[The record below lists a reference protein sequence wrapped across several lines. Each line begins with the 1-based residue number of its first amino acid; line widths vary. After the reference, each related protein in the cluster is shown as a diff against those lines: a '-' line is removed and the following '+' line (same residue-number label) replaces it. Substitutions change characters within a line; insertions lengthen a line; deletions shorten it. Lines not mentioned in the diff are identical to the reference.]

1 MTEKEMNM
9 KRRLSAVRLSTVT
22 TVAALVLASAACTSA
37 PSPQGGGR
45 NVASNVPSAAEL
57 AAIDASKVKKSLV
70 VGVDNPHYIFSEDI
84 VVARDKGYFKE
95 VGIDSVEIKILD
107 EPIPGLIGGSLD
119 LVAADT
125 EQILSAAKQSAPN
138 LRYLAVNFGQEF
150 IGLAV
155 RPGINTVADLGGKT
169 IGAGIANSRTDS
181 NIRELLTANGVDLDS
196 VKLANTG
203 GTANDRLKGLLAGTF
218 DAATLQARQRKFIED
233 AGGKFLL
240 ETTRPAPQNGWAAD
254 KLLSESPE
262 TAAAFLAAVLKAR
275 AYIENIDHKDEV
287 LKMMTDAG
295 YDIPAEYASAYSF
308 ENSPEYHT
316 ADGGFEE
323 ADMDKFV
330 ADSIKFET
338 MPAGTDWRDYTDLTP
353 LWRAQK
359 QLGLPLHPAPSDFA

>member
-1 MTEKEMNM
+1 M
-9 KRRLSAVRLSTVT
+9 KRRLSAVRLSTVLSI
-22 TVAALVLASAACTSA
+22 AALALAAAACTST
-37 PSPQGGGR
+37 PSPQGGSS
-45 NVASNVPSAAEL
+45 NVASHVPSPAEL
-57 AAIDASKVKKSLV
+57 APIDASKVKKSLV

-95 VGIDSVEIKILD
+95 FGIDHVEIKVLD

-125 EQILSAAKQSAPN
+125 EQFLSAAKQSAPN

-155 RPGINTVADLGGKT
+155 RPGINTVADLNGKT

-181 NIRELLTANGVDLDS
+181 NIRELLTANGVDLNS
-196 VKLANTG
+196 VKLVNMG

-240 ETTRPAPQNGWAAD
+240 ETTRAAPQNGWAAD
-254 KLLSESPE
+254 KLLSESSE
-262 TAAAFLAAVLKAR
+262 TVAAFLAAVLKAR
-275 AYIENIDHKDEV
+275 AYIENLDHKDEV
-287 LKMMTDAG
+287 LQMMSAAG
-295 YDIPAEYASAYSF
+295 YEIPTEYAAAYAF
-308 ENSPEYHT
+308 ENSRDYHT
-316 ADGGFEE
+316 ADGGFAVAE
-323 ADMDKFV
+323 MDKFV

-338 MPAGTDWRDYTDLTP
+338 MPAGTNWRNYTDLTP

-359 QLGLPLHPAPSDFA
+359 QLDLPLRPALSDLA